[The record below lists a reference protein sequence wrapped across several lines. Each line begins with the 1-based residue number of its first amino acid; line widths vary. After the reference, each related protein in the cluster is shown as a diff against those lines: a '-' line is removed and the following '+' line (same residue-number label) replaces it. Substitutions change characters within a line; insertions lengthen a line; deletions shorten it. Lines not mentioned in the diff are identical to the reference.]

1 MTEMVVQGATEA
13 LEGDGEGERWER
25 ASSSLPLL
33 AGVSGDAGPGCVCLS
48 VKEAVF
54 KAPFHSLLAA
64 T

>member
-1 MTEMVVQGATEA
+1 MIYLPHDRDGGPRGTEA

-33 AGVSGDAGPGCVCLS
+33 ARGEWCVCLS